1 MVRFVLDDGNGRF
14 ETLGYIVFG
23 SSPDNAIRKR
33 QQKDGVTMSFISINQ
48 VSKTYGAGE
57 AAVAAITD
65 VSLRIETGEFV
76 SVMGESGAGKSTLL
90 SVLGGMNTPTSGS
103 YQVDGM
109 DIYALHPEQR
119 ADFRREYL
127 GFIFQGF
134 YLIPYL
140 SVMENV
146 QLPLVNT
153 SKKAKEKADMA
164 MRALFWVG
172 LEHKAESLANRISGG
187 EMERAAVARAIV
199 NKPPILLADEP
210 TGNLDSRNSNEV
222 MQLLQQLNAD
232 GATVIMVTHSAEC
245 AGYAD
250 RRIEVR
256 DGRIVVQG

>member
-1 MVRFVLDDGNGRF
+1 
-14 ETLGYIVFG
+14 
-23 SSPDNAIRKR
+23 
-33 QQKDGVTMSFISINQ
+33 MSFISVKQ

-57 AAVAAITD
+57 AAVAAIAD
-65 VSLRIETGEFV
+65 MSLEIEAGEFV
-76 SVMGESGAGKSTLL
+76 SIMGESGAGKSTLL

-109 DIYALHPEQR
+109 DVYALHPEQR

-127 GFIFQGF
+127 GFIFQRF
-134 YLIPYL
+134 HLIPYL

-153 SKKAKEKADMA
+153 PKRAKEKTDMA
-164 MRALFWVG
+164 LQALFWVG
-172 LEHKAESLANRISGG
+172 LEDKAESLASLISGG

-199 NKPPILLADEP
+199 NQPPILLADEP

-232 GATVIMVTHSAEC
+232 GATVIMVTHSAAC
-245 AGYAD
+245 AGYAH

-256 DGRIVVQG
+256 DGRVVAQ